1 MSIDRGMDKENVVS
15 LYNGILLSH
24 KKWNNAICS
33 NMDRPRHYLS
43 EKSQRKTNAIWYH
56 IYVESEI
63 WYKWTCLQNRN
74 ALTNRKQ
81 IYGYKGGKG
90 LEET

>member
-1 MSIDRGMDKENVVS
+1 MWY
-15 LYNGILLSH
+15 LYTMEYYLTTKNEIMPFSATWIELDITS
-24 KKWNNAICS
+24 
-33 NMDRPRHYLS
+33 LS

-74 ALTNRKQ
+74 SLTNRKQ
-81 IYGYKGGKG
+81 IYGYKGGNG
-90 LEET
+90 LGER